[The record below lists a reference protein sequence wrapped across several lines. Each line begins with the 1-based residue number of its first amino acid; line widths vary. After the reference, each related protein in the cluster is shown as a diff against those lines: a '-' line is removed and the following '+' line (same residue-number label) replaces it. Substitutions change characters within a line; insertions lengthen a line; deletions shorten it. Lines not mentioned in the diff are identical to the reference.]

1 MRGRWFIGDDI
12 PMNILSRLST
22 KTLHFFKL
30 VSKDWFNLI
39 SDRSFVKLQLKR
51 SEPVSGFF
59 FQEVFEWSDDA
70 DVEDINYIPIAGEEV
85 NVCQTV
91 LDFLP
96 DNVVI
101 LSLNNGLICC
111 RTTFPNSHPMI
122 YVCNPL
128 NKQWTSLMWPGLP
141 KICSIALAFDPF
153 RDSMDFTLIAL
164 RIEVV
169 ETHRGE
175 VADEEGYETD
185 EEDEY
190 CFSFHIYSSKNRSWR
205 ASKESCKCSH
215 TITKNKGVLV
225 DGNMYWL
232 IDHAYGVLMFDHQNE
247 LSCLVSAP
255 IPPREFTYTPEM
267 CIGESQGKLNYVM
280 ISEYGLQLWVL
291 EDHFASKW
299 DLKFCVSLD
308 ELERE
313 NLTVLFN
320 LEEKIQ
326 TQSSRMVNGW
336 KDPSEVD
343 PLAFKDGVMLVRVAT
358 SFYLY
363 EFGKGKMKK
372 LCDVSTLGPKAM
384 FSPIVVPYTM
394 SLAPVE

>member
-1 MRGRWFIGDDI
+1 
-12 PMNILSRLST
+12 
-22 KTLHFFKL
+22 
-30 VSKDWFNLI
+30 
-39 SDRSFVKLQLKR
+39 
-51 SEPVSGFF
+51 
-59 FQEVFEWSDDA
+59 
-70 DVEDINYIPIAGEEV
+70 
-85 NVCQTV
+85 
-91 LDFLP
+91 
-96 DNVVI
+96 
-101 LSLNNGLICC
+101 
-111 RTTFPNSHPMI
+111 
-122 YVCNPL
+122 
-128 NKQWTSLMWPGLP
+128 
-141 KICSIALAFDPF
+141 
-153 RDSMDFTLIAL
+153 MDFTLIAL

-175 VADEEGYETD
+175 VADEEGYET
-185 EEDEY
+185 EY

-205 ASKESCKCSH
+205 ESKESCKCSH
-215 TITKNKGVLV
+215 T
-225 DGNMYWL
+225 
-232 IDHAYGVLMFDHQNE
+232 

-255 IPPREFTYTPEM
+255 IPPREFLYTPEM

-280 ISEYGLQLWVL
+280 ISEYWLQLWVL

-299 DLKFCVSLD
+299 DLKFCVSLH
-308 ELERE
+308 ELGRE

-394 SLAPVE
+394 SLAPQLSKHYVVMLYLVFEACAELFKKASC